1 MRFSIGSGRAGS
13 PVQWYLPGTDVAR
26 LPSPPDGAP
35 PPVAGALED
44 VATVAGGGGGT
55 LLGGLVGFS
64 GDPGSDGRGLV
75 LDVLGAW
82 NSVKNA
88 SVLSDEAGRVTLAGF
103 VHADV
108 ALGGGGDSSVV
119 LYGAKR
125 GNVLTGGG
133 DDTVTIE
140 AASNVYAWVNEFR
153 VATGDGDDAVVV
165 RALDIAAAAAADA
178 TFAATAS
185 DAGAFAGTDAASVVI
200 ADLGAGDDTFVAL
213 GESADRVSGGGGE
226 DIIRAGRGADVL
238 AGGAEN
244 DLFLFAAGDGRDTIL
259 DFRPGAD
266 RLGFG
271 LGAAEAEALLEA
283 ATEADGATTISYG
296 GDSVVLVGVA
306 KSQLSANDLL

>member
-13 PVQWYLPGTDVAR
+13 PVQWYLPGTDIAR

-35 PPVAGALED
+35 SPMAGALEE
-44 VATVAGGGGGT
+44 VVTSVGGDGT

-64 GDPGSDGRGLV
+64 GDPGADGLGLV

-88 SVLSDEAGRVTLAGF
+88 SVLSDEAGQVTLSGF

-108 ALGGGGDSSVV
+108 VLGNGGDSSVV
-119 LYGAKR
+119 LHGAKR

-133 DDTVTIE
+133 DDTVAIE
-140 AASNVYAWVNEFR
+140 AVSNVYAWVNEFR
-153 VATGDGDDAVVV
+153 VATGAGDDAVMV
-165 RALDIAAAAAADA
+165 RALDIAAAAATDA

-185 DAGAFAGTDAASVVI
+185 DAGAFAGSDAASVVI

-238 AGGAEN
+238 VGGAGD
-244 DLFLFAAGDGRDTIL
+244 DLFLFAAGDGPDTIL
-259 DFRPGAD
+259 DFSPGAD
-266 RLGFG
+266 RLDFG
-271 LGAAEAEALLEA
+271 LDAAGAEALLEA
-283 ATEADGATTISYG
+283 AIEAEGTTTIAYG
-296 GDSVVLVGVA
+296 ADSVVLVGVA
-306 KSQLSANDLL
+306 KSQLTIGDLL